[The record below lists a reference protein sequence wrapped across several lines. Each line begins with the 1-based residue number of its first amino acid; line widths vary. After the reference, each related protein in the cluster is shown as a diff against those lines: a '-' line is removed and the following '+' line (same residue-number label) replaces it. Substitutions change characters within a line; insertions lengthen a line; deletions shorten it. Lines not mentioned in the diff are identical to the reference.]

1 MCHKSVKV
9 ISLIVFFLI
18 TSSSLAALK
27 VGDRAPN
34 FNLRD
39 QNNLTHDLNDYKG
52 NWVVLYFYP
61 KDGTPGC
68 TTQACDFRDAV
79 KRIIASKSVVFGVS
93 LDSVESHKLFSD
105 KNKLP
110 FSLLSDETGE
120 VAKSD
125 TPARTRRGFGEDSPR
140 IRRGFSEDLRA
151 TLLGGILKKVHE
163 AALIWHLNLIYIQID
178 NMYNFF
184 PFSISIL
191 FFAFFV
197 IKISLVKA
205 RTIGLGRTAPSLFK

>member
-1 MCHKSVKV
+1 MRHKSVKV
-9 ISLIVFFLI
+9 ISLIVFFLFAS
-18 TSSSLAALK
+18 SSSLASLK

-34 FNLRD
+34 FSLRD
-39 QNNLTHDLNDYKG
+39 QNNITHDLNDYKG

-93 LDSVESHKLFSD
+93 LDSVESHKLFSE

-120 VAKSD
+120 VAKLY
-125 TPARTRRGFGEDSPR
+125 DSLRNLLVYKTAKRNTFIIDPKGVVAK
-140 IRRGFSEDLRA
+140 IYLSVNPKNHSEMILNDLD
-151 TLLGGILKKVHE
+151 
-163 AALIWHLNLIYIQID
+163 NLQD
-178 NMYNFF
+178 
-184 PFSISIL
+184 
-191 FFAFFV
+191 
-197 IKISLVKA
+197 
-205 RTIGLGRTAPSLFK
+205 

>member
-9 ISLIVFFLI
+9 ISLIVFFLF

-93 LDSVESHKLFSD
+93 LDSVESHKLFSE

-120 VAKSD
+120 VAKLY
-125 TPARTRRGFGEDSPR
+125 DSLRNLLVYKTAKRNTFIIDPKGVVAK
-140 IRRGFSEDLRA
+140 IYLSVNPKNHSEMILNDLD
-151 TLLGGILKKVHE
+151 
-163 AALIWHLNLIYIQID
+163 NLQD
-178 NMYNFF
+178 
-184 PFSISIL
+184 
-191 FFAFFV
+191 
-197 IKISLVKA
+197 
-205 RTIGLGRTAPSLFK
+205 